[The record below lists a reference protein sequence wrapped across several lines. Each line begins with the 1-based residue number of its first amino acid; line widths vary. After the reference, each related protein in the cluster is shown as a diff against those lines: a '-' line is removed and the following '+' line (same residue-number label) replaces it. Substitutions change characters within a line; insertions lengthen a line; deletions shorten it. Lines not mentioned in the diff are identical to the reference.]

1 MSLLQPNLVD
11 DVQMLT
17 LCRQRKEL
25 LHQKLIAE
33 VIQQLAARFRP
44 DVNMVKKRIESLIER
59 EYLERIEDREPA
71 AYRYLA

>member
-1 MSLLQPNLVD
+1 
-11 DVQMLT
+11 MLT
-17 LCRQRKEL
+17 SFRQRKEL

-33 VIQQLAARFRP
+33 VIQQLTARFMP

>member
-1 MSLLQPNLVD
+1 
-11 DVQMLT
+11 MLRVT
-17 LCRQRKEL
+17 ESSSRQRKDL

-33 VIQQLAARFRP
+33 VIQQLTARFMP

>member
-1 MSLLQPNLVD
+1 MY
-11 DVQMLT
+11 
-17 LCRQRKEL
+17 RQRKEL
-25 LHQKLIAE
+25 SHQKLMAE
-33 VIQQLAARFRP
+33 VIQQLTARFMP